1 VTSPGVTSPGV
12 RYRSSSA
19 KTAAPP
25 KSALAKPKSGSSSA
39 APKHAHVV
47 VPDASKT
54 TPPARSTAGMQYSTC
69 QHLEHSS
76 TVQHPDGKTLRC
88 DSDDWPVPVVL
99 ADRFALLSCVNCRR
113 HRRHNC
119 IVCPLPPH
127 QLTNWSFVQRP
138 TFITP
143 LSPVLQAALCLA
155 PLLSASAPPLTPF
168 AAATAAAATTADL
181 LSSVTPPPPFP
192 CRPDPAWLCCRALQH
207 HPEAAG
213 WRQPWPHPLPH
224 QGQGPRGSSSSRSHC
239 CRHRRR
245 QCCQQGTQPQEG
257 DGSGSSTQVRPLQ
270 LSSPCVYHCLDMT
283 RQS

>member
-1 VTSPGVTSPGV
+1 MP
-12 RYRSSSA
+12 A
-19 KTAAPP
+19 TAAAVPRQQHHPSPP
-25 KSALAKPKSGSSSA
+25 WPSPRA
-39 APKHAHVV
+39 AA
-47 VPDASKT
+47 A
-54 TPPARSTAGMQYSTC
+54 ARHPSTHTWWCQTLQRQPRLLGAQQVCSTALGSTLNTVAQYSTLMGRPC
-69 QHLEHSS
+69 AV
-76 TVQHPDGKTLRC
+76 TVMIGPFLLSWQTDLRFC
-88 DSDDWPVPVVL
+88 HQV
-99 ADRFALLSCVNCRR
+99 SCVNCR

-127 QLTNWSFVQRP
+127 QLNNWSVVRRT
-138 TFITP
+138 TFNTP
-143 LSPVLQAALCLA
+143 HSPVLQAALCLA

-181 LSSVTPPPPFP
+181 LSSVTPPPLP

-224 QGQGPRGSSSSRSHC
+224 QGQGPRGSSSSRSYC

-270 LSSPCVYHCLDMT
+270 LSSPCV
-283 RQS
+283 

>member
-1 VTSPGVTSPGV
+1 MTSPGVTSPGA

-54 TPPARSTAGMQYSTC
+54 TPPARSTAGMQYSTW

-99 ADRFALLSCVNCRR
+99 ADRFALLSCVDCR
-113 HRRHNC
+113 HCRHNC

-127 QLTNWSFVQRP
+127 QLTNWSCVRRA

-143 LSPVLQAALCLA
+143 HSPVLQAALCLA

-181 LSSVTPPPPFP
+181 LSSVTPPLSLQAGPCLALLQSASAPPRSSRLAAALATP
-192 CRPDPAWLCCRALQH
+192 PSPPRPRSVRQQQQPARDPAT
-207 HPEAAG
+207 
-213 WRQPWPHPLPH
+213 
-224 QGQGPRGSSSSRSHC
+224 
-239 CRHRRR
+239 RRR
-245 QCCQQGTQPQEG
+245 WLWQQHTGATTAVVI
-257 DGSGSSTQVRPLQ
+257 SL
-270 LSSPCVYHCLDMT
+270 CVYGQT
-283 RQS
+283 